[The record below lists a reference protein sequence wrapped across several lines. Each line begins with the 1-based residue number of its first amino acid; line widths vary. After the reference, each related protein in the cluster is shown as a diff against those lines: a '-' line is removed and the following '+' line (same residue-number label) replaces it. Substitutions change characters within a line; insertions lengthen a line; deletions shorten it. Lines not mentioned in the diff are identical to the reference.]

1 MEYVMLGLL
10 ALANVLLA
18 AVLIRQTRHK
28 PRDNTRELQ
37 DWMDQR
43 LDAQSAEYERRLAE
57 AKAELSAGTLSAAR
71 SMGDGVQ
78 NAVRNMGAML
88 SETQA
93 NQTRVMEHRL
103 RTLEA
108 SNEQKL
114 DNMRAG
120 ISAGMEAM
128 RADNAKKLEEIRRTV
143 DEELQDTLQKRVS
156 ESFKAVSA
164 QLEQVYKGLG
174 EMQNLAADVGGL
186 KQVLAGVKTRGI
198 LGEAVSYTH
207 LTLPT
212 ICSV

>member
-18 AVLIRQTRHK
+18 AVLIRQTRRK

-43 LDAQSAEYERRLAE
+43 LAAQSAEYERRLAE

-108 SNEQKL
+108 SN
-114 DNMRAG
+114 
-120 ISAGMEAM
+120 
-128 RADNAKKLEEIRRTV
+128 
-143 DEELQDTLQKRVS
+143 
-156 ESFKAVSA
+156 
-164 QLEQVYKGLG
+164 
-174 EMQNLAADVGGL
+174 
-186 KQVLAGVKTRGI
+186 
-198 LGEAVSYTH
+198 
-207 LTLPT
+207 
-212 ICSV
+212 